1 MHPHTK
7 KVVMMTAISLGII
20 IFAFIMPVYVVPTA
34 LAISEV
40 ASCTDYS
47 CANTAF
53 SKCGG
58 FSSSDPDSSD
68 FMSTWKKG
76 MEGMMCMM
84 GINTGSS
91 TDAFNDRI
99 TLNKV

>member
-1 MHPHTK
+1 MYSHAK
-7 KVVMMTAISLGII
+7 RVVMMTAISLGII
-20 IFAFIMPVYVVPTA
+20 MFAFLIPVHVVPAA

-40 ASCTDYS
+40 ARCTDYG
-47 CANTAF
+47 CANVAF

-58 FSSSDPDSSD
+58 FFSKQDSSD
-68 FMSTWKKG
+68 FMRSWTKG

-84 GINTGSS
+84 GIDTGSS
-91 TDAFNDRI
+91 DNTSARQI

>member
-20 IFAFIMPVYVVPTA
+20 MFAFIMPVYVVPAA

-47 CANTAF
+47 CANAAF

-58 FSSSDPDSSD
+58 FSSSDQNSSD
-68 FMSTWKKG
+68 FMSSWKKG

-84 GINTGSS
+84 GIDTGSS
-91 TDAFNDRI
+91 TDTSKGRI

>member
-7 KVVMMTAISLGII
+7 KVVMMTAISLSII
-20 IFAFIMPVYVVPTA
+20 IFAFIIPVYVIPVA
-34 LAISEV
+34 LAISEA
-40 ASCTDYS
+40 ASCTDYG
-47 CANTAF
+47 CANAAF

-58 FSSSDPDSSD
+58 FSSEQDSSD
-68 FMSTWKKG
+68 FMSSWTEG

-84 GINTGSS
+84 GIDTKSSDNTSG
-91 TDAFNDRI
+91 RQI